1 MNIIFLD
8 VDGVP
13 NSKSGT
19 NLTEKFGLDDKL
31 ISNLKFILDS
41 VPDTKIVISSSWRSI
56 IYDEIHT
63 SEDIPWRTVLTHK
76 LGFTNTSDIIIGDTP
91 ILFITK
97 NRRGL
102 EIKQWMDENN
112 IRFKPYDNTA
122 IEAIFTPLNNK

>member
-8 VDGVP
+8 IDGIL

-19 NLTEKFGLDDKL
+19 TTIEKFGLDDKL
-31 ISNLKFILDS
+31 IANLKYIIDS
-41 VPDTKIVISSSWRSI
+41 VPDIKIVISSSWRSI
-56 IYDEIHT
+56 IYEDIYT
-63 SEDIPWRTVLTHK
+63 SEYIPWRTILANK

-102 EIKQWMDENN
+102 EIKQWMKIN
-112 IRFKPYDNTA
+112 
-122 IEAIFTPLNNK
+122 